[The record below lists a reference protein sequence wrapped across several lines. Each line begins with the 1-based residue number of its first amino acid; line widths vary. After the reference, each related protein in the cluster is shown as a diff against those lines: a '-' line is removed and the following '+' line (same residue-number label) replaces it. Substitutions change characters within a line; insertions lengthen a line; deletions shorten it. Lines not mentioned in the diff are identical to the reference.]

1 MAGYYSDVWMNEY
14 LACVWLLNHHLI
26 LVLDSEKRQIK
37 VVIHFP
43 ISPYLIRPSTRRE
56 DGTEDRRRDVKPS
69 CDTTTYGLFINQL
82 NQAAS
87 RSKDA

>member
-1 MAGYYSDVWMNEY
+1 MIVMLFFGFG
-14 LACVWLLNHHLI
+14 I
-26 LVLDSEKRQIK
+26 EKTTDQSCYPFLSLSRSR
-37 VVIHFP
+37 FP
-43 ISPYLIRPSTRRE
+43 HGRSSTHRE
-56 DGTEDRRRDVKPS
+56 DGTEERRRDVKPS